1 MIVHCPSCS
10 TGFHF
15 AGGAATVLRCSR
27 CSETFPCPT
36 HRRSYVLAP
45 VPVEAGIPASVRYAS
60 RAVEAIE
67 PPRPVP
73 AATPPPPPMHD
84 LDAELFAPKAPPQPH
99 RLAVRADRRRGKRHA
114 DTGQPAGL
122 VALALAALGATAA
135 WFGTPVLTDRG
146 NRLGAWIASLPVPI
160 EPWMMGAA
168 GASLGLILGGVW
180 LAWRAARR

>member
-15 AGGAATVLRCSR
+15 AGGTATVLRCSR
-27 CSETFPCPT
+27 CSESFPCPT
-36 HRRSYVLAP
+36 HRRSYVLVPMPAAARAP
-45 VPVEAGIPASVRYAS
+45 VPREPVFHAPRSVPTPQPPAMQALDAALFAS
-60 RAVEAIE
+60 R
-67 PPRPVP
+67 PSPSKSP
-73 AATPPPPPMHD
+73 A
-84 LDAELFAPKAPPQPH
+84 
-99 RLAVRADRRRGKRHA
+99 LAVRAHRRKRGR
-114 DTGQPAGL
+114 DNGL
-122 VALALAALGATAA
+122 MALALAALGATAA

-160 EPWMMGAA
+160 EPWLMGAA